1 MFHQLRRLPSAAA
14 SAFVVALAIVGAF
27 LTPAVTAQAADPAYK
42 VLVFSKTA
50 GFRHDSIPAGT
61 QAIRDLGAANNF
73 TVTATEDSAAFTTAN
88 LAQFKTVVFLST
100 TGDVLN
106 DTQQSAL
113 QSYLDG
119 GGGYVGVHAA
129 ADTEYG
135 WPQYE
140 GIVGAWF
147 KSHPAIQQATLKT
160 EDRTHAATSHLGQT
174 WSRSDEWYNYRTNPR
189 ANVHV
194 LQSLDEG
201 SYNGGEMSGDHPIT
215 WCHPQGNGRSFYT
228 GLGHT
233 TESYADPAFRSLLLG
248 GIRYAAGFAKAD
260 CRAETGYTPL
270 YNGSTTGWS
279 QAGPGSFTNTDA
291 TLTST
296 GGMGLYWYQA
306 KEFKSYSLKL
316 DWRMPGDDNSGVFV
330 GFPSSTDPNSAVNQ
344 GYEIQIDATDTPD
357 RTTGSIYGFKSAD
370 LAARDGALNPPGAWN
385 TYEIRVEGERLQVF
399 LNGVKINDFT
409 NTDPVRSL
417 QQGYIG
423 IQNHGTGDDVS
434 FRNIRI
440 KELGGGNPNP
450 GPSTYEGEAYT
461 SSAGVQPADHAS
473 ASGGRTLGYIENGD
487 WAGYSQAPL
496 NGATNFTARV
506 SSGGSGGTLQVR
518 SGSATGTVLG
528 SVTIP
533 NTGGWE
539 NFRTVST
546 PLAGSPS
553 GPVFL
558 TFTGGAGSLFD
569 IDTFTLD
576 RPAALDAPAAK
587 AALSNNVH
595 LFYYP
600 WYGSPAKYGSYRHWQ
615 QGGRTPPQDI
625 GADLYPK
632 LGAYDSGD
640 YTGAVAQHMKWVKQ
654 SGAGVIVYS
663 WWGRGGYEDTLA
675 RGVLDAAQREGI
687 KVAWHIEPYSGRTA
701 ASVVSDIQYLNATYG
716 SHPAYYRD
724 AEHNNRPA
732 FYIFESLRIT
742 DWTALDQV
750 TRTNSVLAQ
759 TTDTSKI
766 AHFSGLYT
774 YDGIAGATAPG
785 WKQAGDYAR
794 ANGLIWAPSV
804 APGYIDDRAVPG
816 NTTPTLGRAN
826 GATYDKEWNN
836 ALDTAIGGSPTW
848 VSVTSFNE
856 WHEGSSIEPASSAPP
871 GGFGYQTFSGA
882 YGRTGANAE
891 NAYLDRTKYWV
902 DQFSARRVR

>member
-1 MFHQLRRLPSAAA
+1 MFRQLRRLPSAAA
-14 SAFVVALAIVGAF
+14 SAFVVALALVGAF

-106 DTQQSAL
+106 DAQQSAL

-194 LQSLDEG
+194 LQSLDES

-344 GYEIQIDATDTPD
+344 GYEIQIDATDTSD
-357 RTTGSIYGFKSAD
+357 KTTGSIYGFKSAD
-370 LAARDGALNPPGAWN
+370 IAARDGALNPPGAWN

-496 NGATNFTARV
+496 NGATTFTARV
-506 SSGGSGGTLQVR
+506 SSGGAGGTLQVR
-518 SGSATGTVLG
+518 SGSATGAVLG

-546 PLAGSPS
+546 PLTGSPT

-569 IDTFTLD
+569 VDTFTLD
-576 RPAALDAPAAK
+576 RPAALDAPAKA

-724 AEHNNRPA
+724 AEHNSRPA

-742 DWTALDQV
+742 DWAALDQV

-836 ALDTAIGGSPTW
+836 ALDPAIGGSPSW

-882 YGRTGANAE
+882 YGRTGADAE

-902 DQFSARRVR
+902 NQFEARRVR

>member
-1 MFHQLRRLPSAAA
+1 MLHQLRRLPSAAA
-14 SAFVVALAIVGAF
+14 SAFVVALALVGAF

-106 DTQQSAL
+106 DSQQSAL

-160 EDRTHAATSHLGQT
+160 EDRTHAATSHLGTT

-201 SYNGGEMSGDHPIT
+201 SYSGGEMSGDHPIT

-357 RTTGSIYGFKSAD
+357 KTTGSIYGFKSAD

-450 GPSTYEGEAYT
+450 TPSTYEGESYT

-487 WAGYSQAPL
+487 WAGYSQASL
-496 NGATNFTARV
+496 NGATNFTAKV
-506 SSGGSGGTLQVR
+506 SSGGAGGTLQVR
-518 SGSATGTVLG
+518 SGSATGPLLG
-528 SVTIP
+528 SVTVP

-539 NFRTVST
+539 NFRTLST
-546 PLAGSPS
+546 PLAGTPT

-576 RPAALDAPAAK
+576 RPAALDAPAK

-742 DWTALDQV
+742 DWAALDQV
-750 TRTNSVLAQ
+750 TQTNSVLAQ

-836 ALDTAIGGSPTW
+836 ALDPAIGGSPTW

-882 YGRTGANAE
+882 YGRTGADAE

-902 DQFSARRVR
+902 NQFSTRRVR

>member
-1 MFHQLRRLPSAAA
+1 MLHQLRRLPSAAA
-14 SAFVVALAIVGAF
+14 SAFVVALALVGAF

-160 EDRTHAATSHLGQT
+160 EDRTHAATSHLGTT

-201 SYNGGEMSGDHPIT
+201 SYSGGEMSGDHPIT

-357 RTTGSIYGFKSAD
+357 KTTGSIYGFKSAD

-450 GPSTYEGEAYT
+450 TPSTYEGESYT

-487 WAGYSQAPL
+487 WAGYSQASL
-496 NGATNFTARV
+496 NGATNFTAKV
-506 SSGGSGGTLQVR
+506 SSGGAGGTLQVR
-518 SGSATGTVLG
+518 SGSATGPLLG
-528 SVTIP
+528 SVTVP

-539 NFRTVST
+539 NFRTLST
-546 PLAGSPS
+546 PLAGTPT

-576 RPAALDAPAAK
+576 RPAALDAPAK

-742 DWTALDQV
+742 DWAALDQV
-750 TRTNSVLAQ
+750 TQTNSVLAQ

-836 ALDTAIGGSPTW
+836 ALDPAIGGSPTW

-882 YGRTGANAE
+882 YGRTGADAE

-902 DQFSARRVR
+902 NQFSARRVR